1 MIRGPPR
8 STRTDTLFPY
18 TTLFRSLCLALC
30 EHRAGA
36 FGPRHAG
43 GRLLT
48 KESQSSPV
56 QAGEDLFALDAGAIA
71 ERLSGSPEGRAAFVR
86 AAAEAG
92 VAEAQAVYGQIL
104 LDGAGVAV
112 DQRAALDWFS
122 KAAAQHHVMA
132 INMVGRCY
140 DQIGRAHV

>member
-1 MIRGPPR
+1 MRI
-8 STRTDTLFPY
+8 SDWSSDVCSSDL
-18 TTLFRSLCLALC
+18 
-30 EHRAGA
+30 
-36 FGPRHAG
+36 G

-122 KAAAQHHVMA
+122 NAAAQHHEMTN
-132 INMVGRCY
+132 NMVGRCSH
-140 DQIGRAHV
+140 QIGRASVREMVCAYV

>member
-1 MIRGPPR
+1 MRI
-8 STRTDTLFPY
+8 SDWSSDVCSSDL
-18 TTLFRSLCLALC
+18 
-30 EHRAGA
+30 
-36 FGPRHAG
+36 G

-112 DQRAALDWFS
+112 DQRAALEWFS
-122 KAAAQHHVMA
+122 KADAQHQDRKSTRL
-132 INMVGRCY
+132 NSNT
-140 DQIGRAHV
+140 